1 MALVYRN
8 LYQDEQVM
16 LNLDINDLSSEY
28 EVIVEALILS
38 LKSSATPESDQ
49 VLKMIEALRQNIQ
62 IISRLSSGVDNKNK
76 PDIEDDEVTKTGNY
90 ALNLLDEISVSCA
103 SRGMQDQMLAL
114 HRLSLPIVYWL
125 KSHNGKLIKLD
136 IVVNAIASYANT
148 IKDNKQLEVLCAVIE
163 NTIDVTDESIKK
175 DVEATNP
182 MRPWRILNLNWGI
195 VATRTHNPQIMQHVF
210 DQLIKNI
217 PDDSQQFFNEG
228 MQQMDL
234 VAYPDAVREIMQKY
248 AGGFGVHGVRH

>member
-1 MALVYRN
+1 MALVYPN
-8 LYQDEQVM
+8 TYQDEQVM
-16 LNLDINDLSSEY
+16 LNLDINDLRSEY

-38 LKSSATPESDQ
+38 LKSSATPESEQ

-62 IISRLSSGVDNKNK
+62 IMLRFSADADNKNE
-76 PDIEDDEVTKTGNY
+76 PDIEDDEVTKIGDY

-103 SRGMQDQMLAL
+103 SRGMQDQMLEL
-114 HRLSLPIVYWL
+114 HRLSLSIVHWL
-125 KSHNGKLIKLD
+125 KMHNGKVLKLD

-163 NTIDVTDESIKK
+163 NTIEVTDESIKK

-195 VATRTHNPQIMQHVF
+195 VATRTHNPQMMRHVF
-210 DQLIKNI
+210 EQLIKNI

-228 MQQMDL
+228 MQQMDI
-234 VAYPDAVREIMQKY
+234 VGYPDAVREVMQKY
-248 AGGFGVHGVRH
+248 AGGFGVHDVRH